1 MDHPLILNPSLTNFC
16 IYGLGSTGMSVVNYF
31 NRKKFTEYR
40 AWDDDPILRSLYGFK
55 FSKKKGERIFS
66 QHLDS
71 TEYIIVSPGIS
82 LKKAKLRKKL
92 IKNKDKIIT
101 DLDLFYLFNPE
112 IKTIVVTGTNGK
124 STTCKILEHVLK
136 KNKINVRLGGNI
148 GKPVLDVDLKT
159 KPLVIIEASS
169 FQLAY
174 SKFVKP
180 DYAIILNITNDHL
193 DWHGSAKEYI
203 NSKFKIFSEQTKENS
218 AFISNK
224 IFLKKYKK
232 EKYRGK
238 LKFVKPG
245 KYNKIKKQV
254 KNNYLNLEANQQNMS
269 FVHAISKTLK
279 IADKSLINSLKSF
292 KGLPHRHEIFYK
304 KKNKVFIN
312 DSKATS
318 FEASKFALKGNKNI
332 FWIVGGFP
340 KKGDKF
346 YLKGIKKNI
355 IKTYIIGKSMNFFK
369 RFLNRKVN
377 LKLCKTIDIA
387 IFSIIKD
394 TKNITTKKITILF
407 SPASASY
414 DQFKNF
420 EERGNYFKKLV
431 FKKFKL
437 NA

>member
-1 MDHPLILNPSLTNFC
+1 
-16 IYGLGSTGMSVVNYF
+16 
-31 NRKKFTEYR
+31 
-40 AWDDDPILRSLYGFK
+40 
-55 FSKKKGERIFS
+55 
-66 QHLDS
+66 
-71 TEYIIVSPGIS
+71 
-82 LKKAKLRKKL
+82 
-92 IKNKDKIIT
+92 
-101 DLDLFYLFNPE
+101 
-112 IKTIVVTGTNGK
+112 
-124 STTCKILEHVLK
+124 
-136 KNKINVRLGGNI
+136 
-148 GKPVLDVDLKT
+148 
-159 KPLVIIEASS
+159 
-169 FQLAY
+169 
-174 SKFVKP
+174 
-180 DYAIILNITNDHL
+180 
-193 DWHGSAKEYI
+193 
-203 NSKFKIFSEQTKENS
+203 
-218 AFISNK
+218 
-224 IFLKKYKK
+224 
-232 EKYRGK
+232 
-238 LKFVKPG
+238 
-245 KYNKIKKQV
+245 
-254 KNNYLNLEANQQNMS
+254 MS

-407 SPASASY
+407 SPASTSY